1 MRWPPGSSPQSQ
13 EIKYPDRKLPDI
25 PATTTA
31 GQVIMKGNISGSAW
45 PSAER
50 HHSLSASGL
59 GINKGTSAKKLDQ
72 NRPIGGA
79 LRPVI
84 TINYSK
90 QEKTGLYLGQEG
102 ASTFHPAGRRHHL
115 STGPRPSQSAAAAA
129 QPMGSSALWTRRS
142 SGELFWSSQLFPS
155 PAPTFPYKSKFP
167 FLVS

>member
-1 MRWPPGSSPQSQ
+1 MSWPPGNSPQSL

-72 NRPIGGA
+72 NRPLGGA

-90 QEKTGLYLGQEG
+90 QEETGLYLRQEG

-115 STGPRPSQSAAAAA
+115 STGLRTSQSDVAAA
-129 QPMGSSALWTRRS
+129 QPMGSSVLWTPRS
-142 SGELFWSSQLFPS
+142 SSELFGHPSSSQGPPLS
-155 PAPTFPYKSKFP
+155 
-167 FLVS
+167 L